1 LRILRQ
7 SRFCRPPDHATVA
20 DMTNKKQPPKAIFVR
35 LPVDEYEKIKK
46 IAAYEHRGMGP
57 QVAHMISRQLAEIE
71 VAA

>member
-1 LRILRQ
+1 
-7 SRFCRPPDHATVA
+7 
-20 DMTNKKQPPKAIFVR
+20 MTNKKQPPKAIFVR